1 MARQTSKGT
10 CIFCHGELSKSAMTR
25 HLETCEQRAIT
36 EAKAGSRQKA
46 QQTRKLHLVVEGRD
60 LLHHAALAG
69 WGNSS
74 TTHFGMMFILAS
86 CYLRC
91 GYIRQ
96 CLLIQMVLVRM
107 YRGARTRTKSANSM
121 SMTVEAKRERS
132 ITIKTST
139 SSTRLSTMLRKPA
152 VVMVETSLAVALV
165 VWLRAANNP
174 PMMKITSRP
183 TPVIGMVLRATM
195 AAPDPEWLV
204 TAVMCVTGR
213 A

>member
-10 CIFCHGELSKSAMTR
+10 CIFCHGELSKSAMTG

-60 LLHHAALAG
+60 LFHHAALAG

-121 SMTVEAKRERS
+121 SMTVEAKSES
-132 ITIKTST
+132 EQGQVCIQAGGECEAEGCTESDDIHDIF
-139 SSTRLSTMLRKPA
+139 L
-152 VVMVETSLAVALV
+152 LV
-165 VWLRAANNP
+165 CMFTLP
-174 PMMKITSRP
+174 
-183 TPVIGMVLRATM
+183 
-195 AAPDPEWLV
+195 
-204 TAVMCVTGR
+204 
-213 A
+213 